1 MLILLLLSL
10 WFPFQYMLINFS
22 LALFSLF
29 LLNFSSFCF
38 PKSVREVTVVEWV
51 VLVFIDGDLLER
63 SVSEVPVMYRIPGKF
78 FQKASA
84 TFSAV
89 LSGFG
94 TTFTDKVVDW
104 GGSAWNGDKFVGAID
119 LVTGV
124 TDKRNVCVPAGCWGV
139 GTNRGRREFAASFEE
154 REVRDESPSEESIE
168 VEGVR
173 IVAE

>member
-1 MLILLLLSL
+1 
-10 WFPFQYMLINFS
+10 MLINFS

-29 LLNFSSFCF
+29 PLNFSSFRL
-38 PKSVREVTVVEWV
+38 PKSVREIPVVEWV
-51 VLVFIDGDLLER
+51 VLVLIDGSLLEG
-63 SVSEVPVMYRIPGKF
+63 SVSEVPVMYRIPGKL

-89 LSGFG
+89 FSGFG
-94 TTFTDKVVDW
+94 TTFTDEVVDW
-104 GGSAWNGDKFVGAID
+104 GRSAWNGDKFVCPVD

-139 GTNRGRREFAASFEE
+139 GANRGRREFAASFEE
-154 REVRDESPSEESIE
+154 REICDEGPSEESVE

-173 IVAE
+173 VVAE

>member
-1 MLILLLLSL
+1 
-10 WFPFQYMLINFS
+10 MLINFS
-22 LALFSLF
+22 FALLSLLPF
-29 LLNFSSFCF
+29 NFSSFRF

-84 TFSAV
+84 TFCAV
-89 LSGFG
+89 LPGFG
-94 TTFTDKVVDW
+94 ATFTDEVVDW
-104 GGSAWNGDKFVGAID
+104 GRSAWNGDEFVCAVD
-119 LVTGV
+119 LITGV

-139 GTNRGRREFAASFEE
+139 GTNHGRREFATSFEE
-154 REVRDESPSEESIE
+154 REVCDEGPSEESVE